1 MTEDILHLLGQEPTG
16 STVMGMAQDML
27 YTLVDTV
34 VAPLHFLGMFFSFFF
49 GHLELMLKLLPT
61 LLTVLVVASTVKS
74 CPRFRPLFEQF
85 KVQDSSS
92 CPSQQTLIMGNEK
105 DGLFLTAG

>member
-1 MTEDILHLLGQEPTG
+1 
-16 STVMGMAQDML
+16 MGMAQDML
-27 YTLVDTV
+27 HALVDAM
-34 VAPLHFLGMFFSFFF
+34 VALQLLDMLFPFFF

-92 CPSQQTLIMGNEK
+92 CTRQ
-105 DGLFLTAG
+105 